1 MVAVLIGLCTSLS
14 VVTSNNTA
22 GSYQSENW
30 AWGFGVMIG
39 VYLAGGISG
48 GHLNPAISL
57 TLCLF
62 RGFPFRKAAVYIT
75 AQVFGGFLAGLI
87 AYGIYKPAIMA
98 FNASGGEA
106 AAGGGSSVAVD
117 LFTGGSGKAFYTS
130 PAPFAGPGSSFGN
143 EFVAS
148 AILSCAILALG
159 DDSNAPPGAGMH
171 SFIVG
176 LVVSVLTMAFG
187 YTTGACLNPARD
199 FGPRAAAAIV
209 GYGSR
214 VFTGRNIWWI
224 YGAWGA
230 TITGGLIG
238 GLLYDVLIFVGGES
252 PVNYPEVKRKKA
264 QKKAKRRWWG
274 LRRGITMP
282 FKRLLKLGPKGK

>member
-30 AWGFGVMIG
+30 AWGFGIMIG
-39 VYLAGGISG
+39 VYLAGGVSG

-57 TLCLF
+57 TLCVF
-62 RGFPFRKAAVYIT
+62 RGFPFRKALVYIT

-87 AYGIYKPAIMA
+87 AYGIYKPAIIA
-98 FNASGGEA
+98 FNASGGDA
-106 AAGGGSSVAVD
+106 ALSGGSNVAVD
-117 LFTGGSGKAFYTS
+117 LFNGGSGRAFYTS

-187 YTTGACLNPARD
+187 YTTDACLNPARD
-199 FGPRAAAAIV
+199 FGPRVATAIV
-209 GYGSR
+209 GYGSQ
-214 VFTGRNIWWI
+214 VFTGRNVWWI

-230 TITGGLIG
+230 TVSGGLIG
-238 GLLYDVLIFVGGES
+238 GLLYDVVIFVGGES
-252 PVNYPEVKRKKA
+252 PVNYPKGKRKKA
-264 QKKAKRRWWG
+264 QKKAKRRWRG
-274 LRRGITMP
+274 VKRYVTTPFRRVAETEP
-282 FKRLLKLGPKGK
+282 KRN